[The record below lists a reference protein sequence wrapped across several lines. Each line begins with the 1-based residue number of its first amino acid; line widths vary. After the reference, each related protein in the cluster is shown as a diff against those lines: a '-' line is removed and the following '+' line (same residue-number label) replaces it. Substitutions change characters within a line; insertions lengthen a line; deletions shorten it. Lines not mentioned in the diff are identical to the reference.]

1 MPDPDHP
8 QRVDGYLQHG
18 WNIGDG
24 LAPGVPFVHGST
36 LFVWS
41 ERTRRR
47 AWSQGR
53 RDVVVIG
60 APFAY
65 LLQMERPTPEP
76 RAGTIFY
83 PFHGWEGQQILG
95 DHQRLAREIAETESG
110 PVTVCLYWNEH
121 HQPEIRA
128 VYEQAGF
135 RVICH
140 GRRGFWWRG
149 QDREFLVRQLAELR
163 RHRRVASNRLTS
175 AIWYGLL
182 AGCEAAVYGDP
193 MVLENADPTFGGY
206 PRIRDQWAALHGRE
220 TDLAECRSLARAE
233 LGADLLA
240 GPAELRVLF
249 GWQETWTD
257 ARAAV
262 ARARAAVEDTSAGAA
277 SEDASAGAAAEDKQA
292 GAASGG
298 RGAGVA
304 DGDTRGAVHV

>member
-1 MPDPDHP
+1 MHHANQFYGHTYVLARYCEMPDPYHP

-24 LAPGVPFVHGST
+24 LAPGVPFVHGSS

-53 RDVVVIG
+53 RNVVAIG

-65 LLQMERPTPEP
+65 LLGLENEP
-76 RAGTIFY
+76 VDAERAGTIFY

-95 DHQRLAREIAETESG
+95 DHQRLAREITETESG

-121 HQPEIRA
+121 QQRRIRA
-128 VYEQAGF
+128 VYEEAGF

-149 QDREFLVRQLAELR
+149 LDREFLVRQLAELR

-193 MVLENADPTFGGY
+193 MVLENADPSFGGY
-206 PRIRDQWAALHGRE
+206 PRIRSQWAALHGRE
-220 TDLAECRSLARAE
+220 TDLAGCQALARQE
-233 LGADLLA
+233 LGADLLL
-240 GPAELRVLF
+240 GPAELRLLF
-249 GWQETWTD
+249 GWQQTW
-257 ARAAV
+257 AESV
-262 ARARAAVEDTSAGAA
+262 AA
-277 SEDASAGAAAEDKQA
+277 SQDVSAAQHAPE
-292 GAASGG
+292 
-298 RGAGVA
+298 GVL
-304 DGDTRGAVHV
+304 HV